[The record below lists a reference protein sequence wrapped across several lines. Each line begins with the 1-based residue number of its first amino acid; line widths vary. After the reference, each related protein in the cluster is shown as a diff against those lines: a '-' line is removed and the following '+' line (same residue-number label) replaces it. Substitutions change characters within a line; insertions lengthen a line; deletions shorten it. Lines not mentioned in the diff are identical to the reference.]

1 MPWRHDFVQC
11 YWVDPDWGGFSGY
24 PEDESQPRKS
34 PPEPTGPSH
43 VRSGYPTHAAS
54 LESTAQPIGAAVIV
68 VRDRIGFRYERVVGL
83 DDFVSVREAAQLTG
97 LPIMTLSRWIKRRRI
112 RSRKRNGF
120 SVLRLRDVL
129 KAATEQRR
137 TVRIGSRLKI
147 VG

>member
-24 PEDESQPRKS
+24 PGDESQPRSS

-43 VRSGYPTHAAS
+43 VRSEHPTHLAS
-54 LESTAQPIGAAVIV
+54 LNLTGQPIGAAVIV

-83 DDFVSVREAAQLTG
+83 DDFVSVREAAQLVG
-97 LPIMTLSRWIKRRRI
+97 LPIMTLSRWIKSRRI

-120 SVLRLRDVL
+120 SVLQLRHVL
-129 KAATEQRR
+129 KAATERKRR
-137 TVRIGSRLKI
+137 LRIGRRMKT

>member
-11 YWVDPDWGGFSGY
+11 YWVDPDWGGFS
-24 PEDESQPRKS
+24 E
-34 PPEPTGPSH
+34 
-43 VRSGYPTHAAS
+43 YPTHAAS

-83 DDFVSVREAAQLTG
+83 DDFVSVREAAQLVG

-120 SVLRLRDVL
+120 SVLQLRDVL
-129 KAATEQRR
+129 KAAMEQRR

-147 VG
+147 LG

>member
-11 YWVDPDWGGFSGY
+11 FWVDPDWSGFSGY
-24 PEDESQPRKS
+24 PGDESEPRKS
-34 PPEPTGPSH
+34 SPEPTGSSH
-43 VRSGYPTHAAS
+43 VRSEYPTHAAS
-54 LESTAQPIGAAVIV
+54 LESTARSIGAAVIV

-83 DDFVSVREAAQLTG
+83 DEFVSVREAAQLTG

-137 TVRIGSRLKI
+137 TVRIGSRLRI
-147 VG
+147 LG

>member
-24 PEDESQPRKS
+24 PGEESQPRNA
-34 PPEPTGPSH
+34 PAEPTGPSH
-43 VRSGYPTHAAS
+43 VRSKHLRHSAS
-54 LESTAQPIGAAVIV
+54 LASASWPIGAALTV

-83 DDFVSVREAAQLTG
+83 DDFVSVREAAQLVG
-97 LPIMTLSRWIKRRRI
+97 LPVMTLSRWIKRRRI

-120 SVLRLRDVL
+120 SVLQLRDLL
-129 KAATEQRR
+129 KVAAERNGKLP
-137 TVRIGSRLKI
+137 IGRRLKI